1 MPERYAWT
9 GSDVGLPVGLWE
21 HLPVPSP
28 AADPRRGYVL
38 VVSAA
43 VFFVLNAGVSRVA
56 MRAGVDPATL
66 TTVRVTMGTLVFA
79 GYALAVRR
87 SALRPPSLRALP
99 AFCLLGVVGIAGVQ
113 WTYNVAIDRVPVGI
127 ALLLEYLAPVLVVLW
142 VRFVRGEAVRRRMW
156 LAVGLCLVGLAVV
169 GRVWQGLAFDGVGV
183 LAGLGAAVC
192 FATYFLAGER
202 GVGQDDPLRV
212 ILWGF
217 ALAAVAMNLVSPVW
231 TVDGL
236 GTSASLLGS
245 LDGLRAPLWALLVW
259 VVLLGTV
266 APFFL
271 SLAALQHLPSTIV
284 TLVATLEPV
293 GATVL
298 GWAWF
303 GEALTAAQVV
313 GVLLV
318 VGGIC
323 VAQSARTRAPDPVV
337 PEMAV

>member
-1 MPERYAWT
+1 MPRT
-9 GSDVGLPVGLWE
+9 LP
-21 HLPVPSP
+21 
-28 AADPRRGYVL
+28 DPRRGYVL
-38 VVSAA
+38 VVGAA

-56 MRAGVDPATL
+56 LRAGVDPATL
-66 TTVRVTMGTLVFA
+66 TTVRVTMGTLAFGA
-79 GYALAVRR
+79 YALVVRR
-87 SALRPPSLRALP
+87 SALRPPSPASLP

-142 VRFVRGEAVRRRMW
+142 VRFVRGESVRRRLW
-156 LAVGLCLVGLAVV
+156 LAVALCLLGLAVV
-169 GRVWQGLAFDGVGV
+169 GRVWQGLAFDGLGV

-202 GVGQDDPLRV
+202 GVGRDDPLRV

-217 ALAAVAMNLVSPVW
+217 ALAAVAMNLVSPIW
-231 TVDGL
+231 TVGPIGGD
-236 GTSASLLGS
+236 ASLLGS
-245 LDGLRAPLWALLVW
+245 LDAVRVPVWALLTW

-271 SLAALQHLPSTIV
+271 SLAALQHLPATVV

-303 GEALTAAQVV
+303 GESLTPAQVG
-313 GVLLV
+313 GVVLV
-318 VGGIC
+318 VGGIA
-323 VAQSARTRAPDPVV
+323 VAQSSRARAPVPVV
-337 PEMAV
+337 PEMA